1 MPRRTNLHPADV
13 QARVR
18 KAGGSLIG
26 IAREMGVDHSTV
38 SHALRRPIPRVNRQT
53 AAFLGTSV
61 HQIWPEWFDAEG
73 QRRSSTANGTQAPA
87 GSQRQ
92 KARAA

>member
-38 SHALRRPIPRVNRQT
+38 SHALRRPIPRVNRQI
-53 AAFLGTSV
+53 AAFLGKRLCDL
-61 HQIWPEWFDAEG
+61 WPEWFDADG
-73 QRRSSTANGTQAPA
+73 HRSSTANGTQAP
-87 GSQRQ
+87 GRSQRQ